1 MKQKD
6 ISLSTKKN
14 ILNAANK
21 VILDKGADAL
31 TLEAVAQEA
40 GISKGGLLYHFP
52 SKKQLIQGMIESM
65 IARVDSTLQEEL
77 VKSSGDYMA
86 SYIRASFKT
95 ETGPDQISYALLAA
109 ISNDPVLIKPLR
121 ARFYKMQNE
130 IVAAAASEEVGTI
143 IRLALDGL
151 WISDLFGFAPPS
163 PELRVKM
170 LDALLKITQKP
181 KG

>member
-14 ILNAANK
+14 ILKAANK

-31 TLEAVAQEA
+31 TLEAVALEA

-77 VKSSGDYMA
+77 VKSGGDYMA
-86 SYIRASFKT
+86 
-95 ETGPDQISYALLAA
+95 
-109 ISNDPVLIKPLR
+109 
-121 ARFYKMQNE
+121 
-130 IVAAAASEEVGTI
+130 
-143 IRLALDGL
+143 
-151 WISDLFGFAPPS
+151 
-163 PELRVKM
+163 
-170 LDALLKITQKP
+170 
-181 KG
+181 